1 MKHLLDVNLLLAAI
15 WQHHPHHAA
24 AATWL
29 AGKQVTLCP
38 IAELGFIRISTNPK
52 AYGATME
59 KSRTLLELFAKER
72 KAVHIADD
80 LPALDANPCTSDQV
94 TDHYL
99 AALAEKH
106 NLKLATFDTGI
117 KHAAVVIVS

>member
-80 LPALDANPCTSDQV
+80 LPALDANPSTSDQV